1 MKRKSK
7 VYYLIISILITGISI
22 YADPIN
28 SREESSAYPKGY
40 YNGDPLPE
48 KTAYLTFDDGPSEW
62 TESILE
68 TLKKENVKATFFICA
83 YWNYKTITGPGSF
96 DKFKGSLL
104 RMKREGHVLG
114 NHTFAHKSIPVLS
127 PDKIRRQFT
136 YNQILLNKALGNDAP
151 DMTILRMPQGQPWS
165 RQTSLQRKEYVGSI
179 VRDIGI
185 VAMWTKE
192 SDSSDAWN
200 WARGEW
206 FKSSA
211 RVDTK
216 NPSFIKKSVRVHDRI
231 ISNADG
237 RGMVILMHDTHLVT
251 RDVLSSIIK
260 ELKER
265 GYRFA
270 TMEDFVMWKYGKSSK
285 ELIRSK

>member
-1 MKRKSK
+1 MKVKSILHC
-7 VYYLIISILITGISI
+7 LIISVLISGVSAS
-22 YADPIN
+22 ADPLH
-28 SREESSAYPKGY
+28 SREESDAYPKGY
-40 YNGDPLPE
+40 YNGDSLPE

-62 TESILE
+62 TESILD

-96 DKFKGSLL
+96 DKFKGSLF
-104 RMKREGHVLG
+104 RMVREGHVLG
-114 NHTFAHKSIPVLS
+114 NHTFAHKSIPQLS
-127 PDKIRRQFT
+127 PDKIKRQFV
-136 YNQILLNKALGNDAP
+136 YNQTLLNKVLGIDSP

-165 RQTSLQRKEYVGSI
+165 RQTSLQRKKYVGSI

-192 SDSSDAWN
+192 ADSSDAWN

-237 RGMVILMHDTHLVT
+237 KGMVILMHDTHLVT
-251 RDVLSSIIK
+251 RDVLQSVIAD
-260 ELKER
+260 LKVK
-265 GYRFA
+265 GYKFA
-270 TMEDFVMWKYGKSSK
+270 TMEDFVMWKYGKSSR
-285 ELIRSK
+285 ELIRLK

>member
-1 MKRKSK
+1 MKVKSK
-7 VYYLIISILITGISI
+7 VYCLILIILISGVSASSDQIHSI
-22 YADPIN
+22 A
-28 SREESSAYPKGY
+28 ESDAYPKGY
-40 YNGDPLPE
+40 YNGDHLPE

-62 TESILE
+62 TDSILD

-83 YWNYKTITGPGSF
+83 YWNYKTIAGPGSF
-96 DKFKGSLL
+96 QKFKGALG
-104 RMKREGHVLG
+104 RMVKEGHILG
-114 NHTFAHKSIPVLS
+114 NHTFAHKSIPALS
-127 PDKIRRQFT
+127 PDKIRKQFS
-136 YNQILLNKALGNDAP
+136 YNQTLLDQALGADSP
-151 DMTILRMPQGQPWS
+151 RMTILRMPQGQPWS
-165 RQTSLQRKEYVGSI
+165 RKSSLKKKEYVGSI
-179 VRDIGI
+179 VRDMGI

-216 NPSFIKKSVRVHDRI
+216 NPSFIKKSIRVHDRI

-251 RDVLSSIIK
+251 RDVLQPIIAD
-260 ELKER
+260 LKKK
-265 GYRFA
+265 GYKFA
-270 TMEDFVMWKYGKSSK
+270 TMEDFVVWKYGKSSR
-285 ELIRSK
+285 ELMRSK